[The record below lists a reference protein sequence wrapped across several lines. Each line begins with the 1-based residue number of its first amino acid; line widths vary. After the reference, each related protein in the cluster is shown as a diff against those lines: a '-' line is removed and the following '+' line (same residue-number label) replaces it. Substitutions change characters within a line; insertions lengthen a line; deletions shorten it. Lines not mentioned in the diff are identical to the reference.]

1 MSKSRFRNTVLGIGA
16 TAAALALGYFGVQ
29 QLGRNNMFTI
39 AAAVGGAGAIS
50 YVHAKAEPARSTNRA
65 NQNPKKRKEVM
76 TIEPTFR
83 TSFCNIYTDM
93 KLFHKF

>member
-1 MSKSRFRNTVLGIGA
+1 MSRTTFRNTVLGIGA

-50 YVHAKAEPARSTNRA
+50 YVLQKPNQPQAPNSEPEAPTAPIKAQRKG
-65 NQNPKKRKEVM
+65 KK
-76 TIEPTFR
+76 
-83 TSFCNIYTDM
+83 
-93 KLFHKF
+93 L

>member
-1 MSKSRFRNTVLGIGA
+1 MSRTTFRNTVLGIGA

-50 YVHAKAEPARSTNRA
+50 YVLQKPSQPQAPNSEPEA
-65 NQNPKKRKEVM
+65 
-76 TIEPTFR
+76 PTAPIKTQR
-83 TSFCNIYTDM
+83 RRNKS
-93 KLFHKF
+93 

>member
-1 MSKSRFRNTVLGIGA
+1 MTKSRFRNTVLGIGA

-50 YVHAKAEPARSTNRA
+50 YVLQKPSQPEAPAAPIKAQRKG
-65 NQNPKKRKEVM
+65 KK
-76 TIEPTFR
+76 
-83 TSFCNIYTDM
+83 S
-93 KLFHKF
+93 